1 MDRREILR
9 CQRLYGLMG
18 LGQTQFL
25 DRRTSVSDIYLNI
38 MNHGVC
44 LYSQLADCV
53 FSVKCIL

>member
-1 MDRREILR
+1 
-9 CQRLYGLMG
+9 MG

-38 MNHGVC
+38 MNHGVY